1 MWFLNLIKSQFVSI
15 RQCLTT
21 SANSAI
27 PNAEP
32 KANSQQIHLF
42 DCFLWPSR
50 FWIWNVWPE
59 ASQSQ
64 VSPVWWWLDRGG
76 CGCHKQPERA
86 LREKLQPLQ
95 ATSTTLYWAEKKP
108 SLGTFGSGLP
118 LHVDDLPSFVLVSMP
133 VAFFVGRGR
142 CTCAWFNMHF
152 FHPHFN
158 MVKLPF
164 FRSDDYL
171 NGYLLRRLFDRI
183 RKMVFV
189 FVLWQHWLWPRPNQ
203 VLATSML
210 RKTDGNKALLPLRAP
225 FRPWSA
231 TAWSTVQAESYL
243 APKLCN
249 VWVLSP

>member
-21 SANSAI
+21 SANSSI

-95 ATSTTLYWAEKKP
+95 ATSTTLYWAEK
-108 SLGTFGSGLP
+108 SLAWGRLEAGCHHMLMIHLVLCWWACLLLFLWGGEGAHVPGLICTFFILISIWWNCHFSGQ
-118 LHVDDLPSFVLVSMP
+118 
-133 VAFFVGRGR
+133 
-142 CTCAWFNMHF
+142 TIIW
-152 FHPHFN
+152 
-158 MVKLPF
+158 
-164 FRSDDYL
+164 
-171 NGYLLRRLFDRI
+171 
-183 RKMVFV
+183 
-189 FVLWQHWLWPRPNQ
+189 
-203 VLATSML
+203 
-210 RKTDGNKALLPLRAP
+210 TDI
-225 FRPWSA
+225 
-231 TAWSTVQAESYL
+231 
-243 APKLCN
+243 C
-249 VWVLSP
+249 